1 MCVVSSF
8 EDNPNVSTI
17 VGACTIKGNTFF
29 SRSLDVHPPMF
40 DGPCSGNQELCKSF
54 FFFRDPGQS
63 PKVLDAAVPVGSYV

>member
-8 EDNPNVSTI
+8 EDNPSVSTI

-29 SRSLDVHPPMF
+29 SRSLDVHPAMF

-54 FFFRDPGQS
+54 FFSGTQGNNPRC
-63 PKVLDAAVPVGSYV
+63 